1 MKKIILFAILFA
13 FTVKIGYCAD
23 DYNMCLDKIKL
34 KEKQKIQIQN
44 IEKEYKKELTSL
56 RGDII
61 LKNMQIAQLKPH
73 KKNDRILGLKAELKD
88 IEEEIEAKED
98 QKQDD
103 IISCLGFFQKFKYRR
118 CLNCL

>member
-1 MKKIILFAILFA
+1 MKKIILLMVLFA
-13 FTVKIGYCAD
+13 FTVKIGYCAE
-23 DYNMCLDKIKL
+23 DYNKCLSKIKL
-34 KEKQKIQIQN
+34 KEKQKTQIEN

-61 LKNMQIAQLKPH
+61 LKNMQIAQLKPY

-103 IISCLGFFQKFKYRR
+103 IISCLGLFQKFKYRR